1 MLTTQT
7 LIPCTLMRGGT
18 SKGSYFMADDLPSDP
33 ALRDR
38 VLLAVMGGPDEL
50 QIDGIGGGHPLTSK
64 VAIVG
69 KSAHPDTHVDYLFLQ
84 VSPGG
89 GTVSATQN
97 CGNMLAGVGPF
108 AIERGLVKA
117 ANGESTVRVHMANSG
132 DICELTVNTP
142 GGLVAYEGDASID
155 GVPGSAAPII
165 CDYFDLAGSTC
176 GALLPT
182 GNLIDVFD
190 GVDVTCIDN
199 GMPVV
204 TIRATDLDISGYE
217 SAEKLEAD
225 QTLRK
230 RLEAIRLRAG
240 PAMTLGDVRDKTVP
254 KMALLAPARD
264 GGAISARTFIPHSC
278 HKTIGVL
285 GAVSVATACI
295 IPGTVAGKIAVVPD
309 GDEKVMDIEHA
320 AGSLQ
325 TRLVTETAG
334 DGVQVLRAG
343 VMRTARMLF
352 AGYACVPS
360 SVWKNREASGESTRI
375 TANA

>member
-18 SKGSYFMADDLPSDP
+18 SKGSYFLADDLPSDA

-38 VLLAVMGGPDEL
+38 ILLAVMGGPDEL
-50 QIDGIGGGHPLTSK
+50 QIDGIGGGHPLTTK

-84 VSPGG
+84 VSPGE

-97 CGNMLAGVGPF
+97 CGNMLVGVGPF

-117 ANGESTVRVHMANSG
+117 ANEETTVRVHMINSG

-142 GGLVAYEGDASID
+142 GGVVEYEGDASID

-165 CDYFDLAGSTC
+165 CDYFDLTGSTC

-190 GVDVTCIDN
+190 GVDATCIDN

-217 SAEKLEAD
+217 SAKELDENWILKGRLE
-225 QTLRK
+225 RI
-230 RLEAIRLRAG
+230 RLEAGL
-240 PAMTLGDVRDKTVP
+240 AMNLGDVKEKTVP
-254 KMALLAPARD
+254 KMSLLAPARN

-278 HKTIGVL
+278 HKSIGVL

-309 GDEKVMDIEHA
+309 GDEKVMGIEHA

-325 TRLVTETAG
+325 TRLLTATSG
-334 DGVQVLRAG
+334 NGVQVLRAG
-343 VMRTARMLF
+343 VIRTARMLF
-352 AGYACVPS
+352 AGYACVPR
-360 SVWKNREASGESTRI
+360 SVWESREESGESSRI
-375 TANA
+375 AADA